1 MALVHRLSSGGRER
15 KENYKKDL
23 KSNQNK
29 ICQPT
34 KREANIQ
41 KKIVHK
47 LTVFKKGLQTQK
59 LDVLSGKELIN
70 WIH

>member
-1 MALVHRLSSGGRER
+1 MGHHTLGQRLSSGGRER

-34 KREANIQ
+34 KRKANIQ
-41 KKIVHK
+41 KKIVHM
-47 LTVFKKGLQTQK
+47 LTVFKKRVANSK
-59 LDVLSGKELIN
+59 A
-70 WIH
+70 

>member
-1 MALVHRLSSGGRER
+1 MVLGHRLSSGGPER
-15 KENYKKDL
+15 KENYKKHL

-34 KREANIQ
+34 KRMANIQ
-41 KKIVHK
+41 KKIVHM

-70 WIH
+70 